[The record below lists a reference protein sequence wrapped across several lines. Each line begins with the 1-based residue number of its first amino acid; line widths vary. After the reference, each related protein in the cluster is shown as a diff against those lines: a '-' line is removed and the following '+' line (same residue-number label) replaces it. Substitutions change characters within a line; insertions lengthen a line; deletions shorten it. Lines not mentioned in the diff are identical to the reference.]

1 MQNVNQQVWRIL
13 SKNISIQKDLQRGI
27 INIRGLAK
35 MLIKDYHIKASLDS
49 VINSINR
56 FESHIELQEDV
67 VSSVLKGAKVM
78 TRSNVS
84 CVILKISSKVNT
96 IFSHKLMEEVVF
108 SRMPDVANII
118 GETEKIN
125 KIISLVDK
133 ENILNHKN
141 NLSEIRIVMSKGAV
155 ETKGTLA
162 KMVNELYA
170 LNINLEEMIVSVP
183 NFNIY
188 VKNSD
193 FIKAHEAIVE
203 ITAIE

>member
-1 MQNVNQQVWRIL
+1 MQNVNQQIWRIL

-35 MLIKDYHIKASLDS
+35 MLIKDYNIKASLDS

-78 TRSNVS
+78 TRSSVS
-84 CVILKISSKVNT
+84 CVIIKLSSKVNN
-96 IFSHKLMEEVVF
+96 IFSQKIMDEVVF

-118 GETEKIN
+118 GEKEKIN

-141 NLSEIRIVMSKGAV
+141 NLSEIRMVMGKDAV
-155 ETKGTLA
+155 GTKGTLA

-193 FIKAHEAIVE
+193 FIKAHEAIVG
-203 ITAIE
+203 ITTIG